1 MRTVV
6 ILIERVEK
14 IHVLLLNLK
23 IKNTCIGSNTLR
35 AGGFWNYGDTL
46 LNSPA
51 KSDLSRRMCIFRTK
65 YAEDIIV
72 QISASRQWSISLYLD
87 PVCLAVF
94 NELPRIAERM
104 AFDLVD
110 CRNDP
115 GYLTKFFKNIWASF
129 LSFS

>member
-14 IHVLLLNLK
+14 IHILLLDLK

-35 AGGFWNYGDTL
+35 AGGFRNYGDTL

-87 PVCLAVF
+87 PVCQSGRDALVLEEGRDADNLATAARCF
-94 NELPRIAERM
+94 
-104 AFDLVD
+104 
-110 CRNDP
+110 
-115 GYLTKFFKNIWASF
+115 
-129 LSFS
+129 